1 MNCWKNEK
9 YVREA
14 MVDFLFKQLHFSSYE
29 KAFLQLKGSH
39 FTDFQL
45 TGLFQMAFDSRMN
58 NVKEWIKKQLTNIDN
73 ELPYVDLD

>member
-1 MNCWKNEK
+1 CWKNEE

-14 MVDFLFKQLHFSSYE
+14 MVDFLFRQLHFSSYE
-29 KAFLQLKGSH
+29 EAFLKLKGSH

-58 NVKEWIKKQLTNIDN
+58 NVKEWIKNQLMNIDN
-73 ELPYVDLD
+73 ELSYVNLD